1 VHRGRHEYILEYI
14 RFPHNLRLSEDCR
27 TWLTRCTTGGGES
40 ERMRSQMKTL
50 RFDGPFWAAL
60 IVGLLAVSTVSLFGL
75 AVTY

>member
-1 VHRGRHEYILEYI
+1 MH
-14 RFPHNLRLSEDCR
+14 P
-27 TWLTRCTTGGGES
+27 GER
-40 ERMRSQMKTL
+40 EEMLAMKTL